1 MKNYDETQ
9 CIRALSK
16 KHDCRIHGNLIEV
29 SKDNGDVGKK
39 SWAKIDF
46 LCKRCGYRYMI
57 VSFAGTA
64 IPKKNRKK
72 YEDNY
77 DEDTKPTK
85 NGKTKSNKVNL
96 RKMVNK
102 IMSK

>member
-9 CIRALSK
+9 CVRALSK

-46 LCKRCGYRYMI
+46 LCKKCGYRYI
-57 VSFAGTA
+57 ITTFAGTA

-72 YEDNY
+72 YEDDY
-77 DEDTKPTK
+77 DEPINTK
-85 NGKTKSNKVNL
+85 NKNNKVNL
-96 RKMVNK
+96 KKVIKN
-102 IMSK
+102 IMKR

>member
-39 SWAKIDF
+39 SWSKIDF
-46 LCKRCGYRYMI
+46 LCKKCGYRYI
-57 VSFAGTA
+57 ITNFAGSA

-72 YEDNY
+72 YEDDY
-77 DEDTKPTK
+77 DEPI
-85 NGKTKSNKVNL
+85 NTKSKNNKVNL
-96 RKMVNK
+96 KKVVKN
-102 IMSK
+102 IMKR

>member
-39 SWAKIDF
+39 SWAKIDY
-46 LCKRCGYRYMI
+46 LCKKCGYRYI
-57 VSFAGTA
+57 ITTFTGTA

-72 YEDNY
+72 YEDDY
-77 DEDTKPTK
+77 DEPINTKTK
-85 NGKTKSNKVNL
+85 NGKVNL
-96 RKMVNK
+96 KK
-102 IMSK
+102 IVKNIMKK

>member
-1 MKNYDETQ
+1 MKKYDETQ
-9 CIRALSK
+9 CVRDLNK
-16 KHDCRIHGNLIEV
+16 KRDCRISGRLIEV

-39 SWAKIDF
+39 SWAKIDY
-46 LCKRCGYRYMI
+46 LCKVHGYRYMI
-57 VSFAGTA
+57 VSFAGTT

-77 DEDTKPTK
+77 DEDTRPNK
-85 NGKTKSNKVNL
+85 NSKTKSNKVNL